1 LAIPLTEEDDSF
13 MTENKNNEKE
23 IPVEFTEERSTNTPA
38 ADEETHPEN
47 AEAAE
52 HHSRKGRKAKEDHKK
67 KMEEVQKKY
76 DDLHEQYLRHLAE
89 FSNYKKRIDRE
100 QLELADYV
108 KGEIIKKFLPILDD
122 FDRMLKISN
131 GEVNKDSLLAGAKLI
146 SDKFNQILNEFGV
159 QKIEAIGQ
167 DFNPQIHEAMLLQ
180 KVEDAEKNGKI
191 LSVFQDGYLL
201 KEKLL
206 RASKVVIGQC
216 EQTEAK
222 N

>member
-1 LAIPLTEEDDSF
+1 

-23 IPVEFTEERSTNTPA
+23 IPVEFVEEAATTTPSTEEQPNPEEAEST
-38 ADEETHPEN
+38 
-47 AEAAE
+47 E
-52 HHSRKGRKAKEDHKK
+52 HHSRKGRKGKEDHKK
-67 KMEEVQKKY
+67 KLEEVQKKY
-76 DDLHEQYLRHLAE
+76 NDLHDLYLRHRAE
-89 FSNYKKRIDRE
+89 FSNYKKRVDRE

-122 FDRMLKISN
+122 FDRMLKVSN
-131 GEVNKDSLLAGAKLI
+131 GEVNKDTLLEGARLI
-146 SDKFNQILNEFGV
+146 SDKFNQILNDFGV
-159 QKIEAIGQ
+159 QKIEAVGQ

-191 LSVFQDGYLL
+191 LSVFQEGYLL
-201 KEKLL
+201 KERLL

-216 EQTEAK
+216 EPTEAK